1 MLPNHLIEV
10 IYRQRTY
17 VLPKGSIRAEL
28 VAKAEE
34 ARLEGHHARAK
45 ELFSKAVQL

>member
-1 MLPNHLIEV
+1 MLPSNLIEV
-10 IYRQRTY
+10 IYKQRTY
-17 VLPKGSIRAEL
+17 VLRKGSIKAEL

-34 ARLEGHHARAK
+34 ARIEGQSARAK